1 MAGRYQ
7 GHHRLWDGNSEHIF
21 EVMWQTN
28 GWFWQTSVILA
39 KRAMGP
45 FTTSTEA
52 YKNACER
59 ITAETKPLET
69 R

>member
-1 MAGRYQ
+1 MANK
-7 GHHRLWDGNSEHIF
+7 RL
-21 EVMWQTN
+21 V
-28 GWFWQTSVILA
+28 LA
-39 KRAMGP
+39 NLRDFGKEAMGP